1 MDDPEAASLADRAWS
16 RVMGMT
22 EVERPWQQRVPYR
35 LLSLLAS
42 GALLALGI
50 ALVYRRI
57 DWHDVAAVW
66 TNLDPKL
73 VALAAVAYW
82 LQYPVNSIRF
92 QRVILWATERLPSNA
107 PSLRFLFKL
116 TCSSGFVA
124 AAAPIGLAGDAS
136 KIAALRLFGSLSITE
151 AARCALFDRVVGVQ
165 WICTIGLVSL
175 PFQRAAGIGLD
186 IILPQLVIFARLI
199 AAVGVLFVLPSALAL
214 IGGTLVGKIAGVL
227 ADYRS
232 MLAPQRSAIQ
242 LVIHLLNLALAGSA
256 LYLLLLAAGSNIDI
270 WLVAAFIP
278 LLQLVNGL
286 PFLYMG
292 WGGREI
298 AMASTLGAASSLT
311 MNETVAIS
319 IAWGVVLIMT
329 GVVNGI
335 FLLGDWQVGGTEP
348 VDDSPPE
355 RHGS

>member
-1 MDDPEAASLADRAWS
+1 
-16 RVMGMT
+16 
-22 EVERPWQQRVPYR
+22 VPYR
-35 LLSLLAS
+35 LLSLMAS
-42 GALLALGI
+42 GTLLALGT

-57 DWHDVAAVW
+57 NWHDIAAVW

-73 VALAAVAYW
+73 LAFATVAYW
-82 LQYPVNSIRF
+82 LQYPINSIRL
-92 QRVILWATERLPSNA
+92 QRVILWATERLPSNV
-107 PSLRFLFKL
+107 PSLPFLFRL

-124 AAAPIGLAGDAS
+124 AAAPIGLAGDAA
-136 KIAALRLFGSLSITE
+136 KIVALRLFGSLSLTD

-165 WICTIGLVSL
+165 WICTIGLVTL
-175 PFQRAAGIGLD
+175 PLQSAAGIGQD
-186 IILPQLVIFARLI
+186 IVLPQLSIFAGLI
-199 AAVGVLFVLPSALAL
+199 AAVGVLLVLPRVLKL
-214 IGGTLVGKIAGVL
+214 IRGDLMAKIARVFAG
-227 ADYRS
+227 YRS
-232 MLAPQRSAIQ
+232 VLVPQRFAIQ
-242 LVIHLLNLALAGSA
+242 AVIALLNLVLAGSS

-298 AMASTLGAASSLT
+298 AMASTLGAAGSLT
-311 MNETVAIS
+311 MNETLAVS

-335 FLLGDWQVGGTEP
+335 FLVGDWHVSGGAP
-348 VDDSPPE
+348 ADDGHPE
-355 RHGS
+355 RRAGS

>member
-1 MDDPEAASLADRAWS
+1 
-16 RVMGMT
+16 MT
-22 EVERPWQQRVPYR
+22 EAQWSWQERVPYR
-35 LLSLLAS
+35 LVSLVTS
-42 GALLALGI
+42 GALLALGG
-50 ALVYRRI
+50 ALVYRRVN
-57 DWHDVAAVW
+57 WHDIAAVW

-73 VALAAVAYW
+73 LALAAVAYW
-82 LQYPVNSIRF
+82 LQYPVNSIRL
-92 QRVILWATERLPSNA
+92 QRVILWTTERLPSNA
-107 PSLRFLFKL
+107 ALPFRFVFRL
-116 TCSSGFVA
+116 TSSSSFVA
-124 AAAPIGLAGDAS
+124 AAAPIGMAGDAA
-136 KIAALRLFGSLSITE
+136 KIVALRLFGNLSITD

-165 WICTIGLVSL
+165 WICAIGLVTL
-175 PFQRAAGIGLD
+175 PFQRVAGIGLD
-186 IILPQLVIFARLI
+186 IILPQLVIFAGLI
-199 AAVGVLFVLPSALAL
+199 VAVGGLLVLPSALAL
-214 IGGTLVGKIAGVL
+214 IGGNLVGKIAGVL
-227 ADYRS
+227 AGYRS

-242 LVIHLLNLALAGSA
+242 LVIALLNLALAGSA

-311 MNETVAIS
+311 MNETLAVS

-335 FLLGDWQVGGTEP
+335 FLIGDWQVSGTPP
-348 VDDSPPE
+348 VGDRLPE
-355 RHGS
+355 RRPRS